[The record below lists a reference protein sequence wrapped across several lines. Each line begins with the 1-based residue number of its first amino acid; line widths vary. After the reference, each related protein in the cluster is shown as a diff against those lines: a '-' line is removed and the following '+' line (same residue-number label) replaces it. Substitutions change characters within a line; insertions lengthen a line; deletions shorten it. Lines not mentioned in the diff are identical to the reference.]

1 MKSMKHILRCMA
13 LPAQRAP
20 NNITAHCRAS
30 QSVGTTEIGC
40 AALLEVGESC
50 VGFPTQSG
58 HAIVIVLN

>member
-1 MKSMKHILRCMA
+1 MKSTKHMLRCTA
-13 LPAQRAP
+13 LPAQRVP
-20 NNITAHCRAS
+20 NNITVHYHAS
-30 QSVGTTEIGC
+30 QLVGTTGTGC